1 MNIIATHIKVSHRI
15 QASNGNDINVIGV
28 CCFVLGACKKKMEKK
43 YLKAKH
49 RYKEALKMKP
59 DFYQGLVA
67 LWQQKFEY
75 AKFLG
80 ITIDSNVDLAMW
92 SSEEVL

>member
-1 MNIIATHIKVSHRI
+1 
-15 QASNGNDINVIGV
+15 
-28 CCFVLGACKKKMEKK
+28 
-43 YLKAKH
+43 
-49 RYKEALKMKP
+49 MKP

-75 AKFLG
+75 AKFLA

-92 SSEEVL
+92 SSEEVLQVYNKADNNM

>member
-1 MNIIATHIKVSHRI
+1 MNI
-15 QASNGNDINVIGV
+15 GYDINVIGV
-28 CCFVLGACKKKMEKK
+28 CCFVLGVYKKKMV
-43 YLKAKH
+43 LKANQ

-75 AKFLG
+75 AQFLSILQLIAMLIWQCG
-80 ITIDSNVDLAMW
+80 LLKRFYRFITKLTTICNYNI
-92 SSEEVL
+92 